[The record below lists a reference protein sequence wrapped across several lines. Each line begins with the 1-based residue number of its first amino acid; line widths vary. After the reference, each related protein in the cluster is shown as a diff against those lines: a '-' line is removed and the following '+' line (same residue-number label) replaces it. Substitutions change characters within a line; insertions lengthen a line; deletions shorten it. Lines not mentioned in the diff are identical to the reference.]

1 MCTLMRAGRVHL
13 GIGNVVGIPPKIA
26 TSLVWLKSKRTGC
39 HFGFLIREERM
50 EGDNFTILALLPWTA
65 AALTTQILLRW
76 NPERQSR
83 VCTLDSCSA
92 DDADLVTVKSRE
104 AVARA
109 NLVKLIR
116 EISRSF
122 HRAKIYKA
130 ISDIA
135 KSRKI
140 YRQVH
145 EVKSL
150 SNLFPEFLNQLLSGV
165 FVWNTLSEA
174 FTHWIEGEAIY
185 SRYVLFQCTKKMR
198 TSGTQ

>member
-1 MCTLMRAGRVHL
+1 
-13 GIGNVVGIPPKIA
+13 
-26 TSLVWLKSKRTGC
+26 
-39 HFGFLIREERM
+39 
-50 EGDNFTILALLPWTA
+50 
-65 AALTTQILLRW
+65 
-76 NPERQSR
+76 

-109 NLVKLIR
+109 NLEKLIR

-150 SNLFPEFLNQLLSGV
+150 SNLLSEFLNQLLSGV

-174 FTHWIEGEAIY
+174 FTH
-185 SRYVLFQCTKKMR
+185 
-198 TSGTQ
+198 